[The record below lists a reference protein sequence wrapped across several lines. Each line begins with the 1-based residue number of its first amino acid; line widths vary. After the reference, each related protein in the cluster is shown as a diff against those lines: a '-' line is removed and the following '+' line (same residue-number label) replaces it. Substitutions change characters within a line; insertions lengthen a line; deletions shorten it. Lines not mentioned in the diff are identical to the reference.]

1 MIRRIHIVIFFC
13 LIAAPVFGQYKFQY
27 AQYQQTALIY
37 NPAFAGIEDFVD
49 IKVGYRNRWAGLD
62 QSPSSGMFLANVAV
76 KLHETNKYKRRGV
89 RLVEPEA
96 YQRLETS
103 SEFQYRK
110 SKRQGFAAWVVQND
124 NVNISELGGFLSYA
138 YHLPI
143 SDFIVWSFGA
153 SMGAT
158 NGKVDA
164 SDLTVF
170 DPDNDQTYQNYLLN
184 GNSNTSFI
192 INMGTVVYSKNWYLG
207 YGVNNLVS
215 TNFSAVKV
223 TNTFTEDYG
232 FQHNLMLGFSDKRK
246 YGLMIMPSAL
256 IEYAAN
262 APVSYTLSI
271 RARYEDA
278 IWGGLAF
285 RNGNA
290 VSLSNKDAVNL
301 SIGLYLTNNIALNYA
316 FEYSLSEISGLNT
329 SATHEILLAIK
340 LNNKNFSRAY
350 MW

>member
-1 MIRRIHIVIFFC
+1 MIKRIHIVFIFC
-13 LIAAPVFGQYKFQY
+13 LFSLPLFGQYKFQY

-62 QSPSSGMFLANVAV
+62 QSPSSAMFMANFAV
-76 KLHETNKYKRRGV
+76 KIHETNKYKRRGI

-110 SKRQGFAAWVVQND
+110 SKRQGFAAWVVQNN
-124 NVNISELGGFLSYA
+124 NVNITEIGGFLNYA

-143 SDFIVWSFGA
+143 SDFIVWSFGT
-153 SMGAT
+153 SIGAT

-164 SDLTVF
+164 SNLIVAN
-170 DPDNDQTYQNYLLN
+170 PDNDQTYQDYLLN
-184 GNSNTSFI
+184 GETNTSFV
-192 INMGTVVYSKNWYLG
+192 INMGTVVYAKNWYLG

-215 TNFSAVKV
+215 TNFGAVKV
-223 TNTFTEDYG
+223 VNTFTENYEM
-232 FQHNLMLGFSDKRK
+232 QHNVMLGFSDKRK
-246 YGLMIMPSAL
+246 YGLLIMPSAL
-256 IEYAAN
+256 IEYASN
-262 APVSYTLSI
+262 VPLSYTLGL

-278 IWGGLAF
+278 IWGGLAY
-285 RNGNA
+285 RVGDSA
-290 VSLSNKDAVNL
+290 NL
-301 SIGLYLTNNIALNYA
+301 SVGLFLTGNISLNYA
-316 FEYSLSEISGLNT
+316 FEYSLSEISGLNNST
-329 SATHEILLAIK
+329 THEIILGIK